1 MKKVFR
7 KAVALSMIL
16 MCSIP
21 LQAQSLDDLL
31 GSVAG
36 STSGDGSTG
45 SLIKGLT
52 TVFMGERQAT
62 KENLIGTWVYQEP
75 AVVLTSDDILTQ
87 TAAKVAAGKIESELQ
102 AQLDKYGI
110 QKGMMNVTFK
120 EDGTFTT
127 NVGGQDA
134 GGKWDVK
141 DAKLVLDAMVKT
153 ITLTTQLSGTSLQF
167 VTDASKLLDLFKSV
181 GDAASNTELGT
192 ITSLLKNVDGMQ
204 VGLSFEKQSGST
216 AADPASIVNSLLK

>member
-1 MKKVFR
+1 MKKVF
-7 KAVALSMIL
+7 KKVVALSLIL
-16 MCSIP
+16 MCSMS
-21 LQAQSLDDLL
+21 LQAQNLGDLL

-36 STSGDGSTG
+36 SSSDSTSTG

-62 KENLIGTWVYQEP
+62 KENLIGTWLYEEP
-75 AVVLTSDDILTQ
+75 AVVLTSDNILTQ

-102 AQLDKYGI
+102 SQLDKYGI
-110 QKGMMNVTFK
+110 QKGMMNMTFK

-127 NVGGQDA
+127 NINGQDV
-134 GGKWDVK
+134 GGKWEVK

-153 ITLTTQLSGTSLQF
+153 ITLTTQLNGTSLQF
-167 VTDASKLLDLFKSV
+167 VTDATKLLDLFKSI

-192 ITSLLKNVDGMQ
+192 ITSLLKSVDGME
-204 VGLSFEKQSGST
+204 VGLSFEKQSGNSL
-216 AADPASIVNSLLK
+216 ADPASVINNLLK